1 MKLISEK
8 EESRHSR
15 TSSSRRWAPCAEHQS
30 ELPEKQICTSFW
42 SWLEE
47 NIAEKAFQAGWE
59 GVKV

>member
-1 MKLISEK
+1 MKFISEK
-8 EESRHSR
+8 EDPHHSG
-15 TSSSRRWAPCAEHQS
+15 TSSSRRWAPGAEHQS
-30 ELPEKQICTSFW
+30 ELPKKRICTSFW